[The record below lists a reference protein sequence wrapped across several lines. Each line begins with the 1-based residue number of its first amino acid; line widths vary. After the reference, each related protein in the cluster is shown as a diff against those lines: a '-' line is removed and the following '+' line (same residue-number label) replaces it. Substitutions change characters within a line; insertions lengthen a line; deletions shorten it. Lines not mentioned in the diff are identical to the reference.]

1 MFIPL
6 KDDSKQL
13 PTAAEDGSHK
23 RYTKFL
29 FQYQLLPKDVHG
41 YPQDSSMAQWLVR
54 PATTYDVCRYLR
66 VSV

>member
-41 YPQDSSMAQWLVR
+41 YPQDSSKA
-54 PATTYDVCRYLR
+54 
-66 VSV
+66 SG

>member
-1 MFIPL
+1 MYKGLSISCFKFIPL

-41 YPQDSSMAQWLVR
+41 YP
-54 PATTYDVCRYLR
+54 
-66 VSV
+66 